1 MNEKSFFKMGF
12 GGFLVVSDS
21 LILIGWTLLQCLM
34 VGELL
39 LIFFYLKVVSYMFFT
54 GL

>member
-1 MNEKSFFKMGF
+1 MNEKSFFKIGL
-12 GGFLVVSDS
+12 GGSLDVSDS
-21 LILIGWTLLQCLM
+21 LILIGWTFLQCLM
-34 VGELL
+34 LGELL